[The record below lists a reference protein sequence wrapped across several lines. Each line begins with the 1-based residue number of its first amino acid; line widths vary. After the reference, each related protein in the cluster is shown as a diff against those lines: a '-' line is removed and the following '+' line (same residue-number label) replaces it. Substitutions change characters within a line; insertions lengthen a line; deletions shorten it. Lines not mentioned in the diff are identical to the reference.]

1 MRDRGTPLKAEACRP
16 MERSVLFAL
25 SVLLAAAGVDTAT
38 TAADAG
44 ASPSVPVGDEAAAI
58 AALEAR
64 LERLEAE
71 QEALRE
77 ATPAPRSV
85 VLSLSGYADLG
96 FFAAQGGGIGA
107 RPDLGNVRYPEFAGV
122 LPGAWVFMGDPL
134 ATAVNTRGEPSSVGD
149 SRALTFDSVANRG
162 APSFIVN
169 ALGLNLQATIGD
181 SLSLHTLAELVPRS
195 RDVSAS
201 DGLFLGDFVDV
212 KLAYAQYDF
221 AFEGLDLAVA
231 VGKIDSV
238 VGREYRGQEPDTRL
252 GVTPSLA
259 CRYLCGRPL
268 GVRARATFPELPLS
282 FALALTNGAPIVELF
297 PLGSE
302 LDQNAAK
309 TASGRAALKLP
320 LLDGLE
326 LGVSGVFGAQ
336 DFQPESGT
344 LHLQWSADLRLEAGP
359 VAVTAELVQGQA
371 QGRTSPGGPRCDAAQ
386 CLGYLAG
393 YVLVAVRVLDE
404 LVPYVRVDGRDALH
418 ERGASFVY
426 VTELVRVTG
435 GLRAELGAHVILK
448 AEYTHIQSLGRSV
461 EVPDDVF
468 TSSWVVRY

>member
-1 MRDRGTPLKAEACRP
+1 MR
-16 MERSVLFAL
+16 RSVLIAL

-38 TAADAG
+38 TSADAG
-44 ASPSVPVGDEAAAI
+44 ARPDPPAGDEAAAI

-64 LERLEAE
+64 VAQLEADL
-71 QEALRE
+71 EADRE
-77 ATPAPRSV
+77 AERDASATPRGV
-85 VLSLSGYADLG
+85 VLSLSGYADFG
-96 FFAAQGGGIGA
+96 FFAAQGDGVGA

-122 LPGAWVFMGDPL
+122 VPGAWVFMGDPL
-134 ATAVNTRGEPSSVGD
+134 ATAINARGEPSSVGD
-149 SRALTFDSVANRG
+149 SRSVTFDPVANRG

-169 ALGLNLQATIGD
+169 ALGLNLQATIGEA
-181 SLSLHTLAELVPRS
+181 LSLHTLAELVPRS
-195 RDVSAS
+195 RDVAAS
-201 DGLFLGDFVDV
+201 DGLSLGDFIDV

-221 AFEGLDLAVA
+221 AFEGVDLAVA

-268 GVRARATFPELPLS
+268 GVRARATFPELPVS
-282 FALALTNGAPIVELF
+282 FALALTNGAPMVEMF

-320 LLDGLE
+320 VLDGLE

-336 DFQPESGT
+336 DFQPDSGT
-344 LHLQWSADLRLEAGP
+344 LHLQWSADVRLEAGP
-359 VAVTAELVQGQA
+359 VAVTAELVQGRA
-371 QGRTSPGGPRCDAAQ
+371 QGRTSPGGPRCDEAQ
-386 CLGYLAG
+386 CLSYLAG
-393 YVLVAVRVLDE
+393 YVLLAVRVLDE
-404 LVPYVRVDGRDALH
+404 LVPYVRVDGRDSLH
-418 ERGASFVY
+418 ERGESFVY

-435 GLRAELGAHVILK
+435 GLRAELGAHVVLK
-448 AEYTHIQSLGRSV
+448 AEYTHVQSVGRAA

-468 TSSWVVRY
+468 TSSWVVRF

>member
-1 MRDRGTPLKAEACRP
+1 MR
-16 MERSVLFAL
+16 RSVLIAL
-25 SVLLAAAGVDTAT
+25 PVLLAAASVDTAT
-38 TAADAG
+38 TSTDVGAGMNPPPDAHAATL
-44 ASPSVPVGDEAAAI
+44 

-71 QEALRE
+71 QEAALE
-77 ATPAPRSV
+77 AQAGAPPRGV
-85 VLSLSGYADLG
+85 VLSLTGYADFG
-96 FFAAQGGGIGA
+96 FFAAQGDGVGA
-107 RPDLGNVRYPEFAGV
+107 RPDFGNQRYPEFAGV

-134 ATAVNTRGEPSSVGD
+134 ATAVNTRGEPSAVGD
-149 SRALTFDSVANRG
+149 SRAVAFDPIANRG

-169 ALGLNLQATIGD
+169 ALGLNLQATIGEA
-181 SLSLHTLAELVPRS
+181 LSLNTLVELVPRS

-201 DGLFLGDFVDV
+201 DGLFLGDFIDV

-221 AFEGLDLAVA
+221 AFEGVDVAVA
-231 VGKIDSV
+231 VGKVDSV

-282 FALALTNGAPIVELF
+282 FALAVTNGPPMVEMF

-302 LDQNAAK
+302 LDRNAAK
-309 TASGRAALKLP
+309 TVSGRAALQLP

-336 DFQPESGT
+336 DFQPESGA

-359 VAVTAELVQGQA
+359 LTLTAELVQGRA
-371 QGRTSPGGPRCDAAQ
+371 QGRTSPGGPPCDEAQ
-386 CLGYLAG
+386 CLSYLAG
-393 YVLVAVRVLDE
+393 YALVAVRVLDE

-435 GLRAELGAHVILK
+435 GLRAELGAHVVLK
-448 AEYTHIQSLGRSV
+448 AEYTRVQSVGRAV

-468 TSSWVVRY
+468 TSSWVVRF